1 MTMQIPAQ
9 RKGGRAWW
17 SAQWERLVSV
27 EAADAEE
34 ARLGRLFNTLMV
46 LTIGFILTLSAIL
59 GVMGTLGLLPASGTA
74 RRVALSLVVI
84 PFAVFCLIQ
93 TRRGRVRTMS
103 KWYVWGIFGFIA
115 LACALFNGSASPA
128 FILFLWAVSVAGVL
142 LAPHYALLLSG
153 VVLLYYGALWYA
165 ERQGFYTPLLP
176 TDAAAYSFMN
186 QSFTFLVLVFVA
198 GLITYLNMRS
208 LRNALANLRGT
219 TDELEESRRLLEA
232 RVKERTEQL
241 QQRSEQSQAI
251 AEFTRSLAALQ
262 DLGQLLDSAV
272 TLIAERLH
280 YYDVAIFLLD
290 DSEGWVILKAA
301 SSAGGKR
308 MLAQGYKLRIGS
320 PEAIGQAA
328 ATARPQVAV
337 NEGDAA
343 LNFQLPELPA
353 AQSELALPLLSGGK
367 LIGVLDIRCDQIVR
381 FAGEDIQVLD
391 ILAGDLAAMI
401 TNTRLLQETRQ
412 ALERLEHYQEAEV
425 VQGWYRALARRN
437 KRLGYSYDRIEVRP
451 GLPDAA
457 LMPVDLQNLT
467 GLQVLESEGQYLLLA
482 PLRVQQR
489 TLGALSFRASRPWT
503 EEEQRLVESVVTQL
517 GMALENARLLE
528 DTRLSAQQEK
538 ARSEIVGRVRSS
550 MQVDTVLRSATE
562 ELGRALGVERVRIQ
576 LLPPGRPAD
585 SAEAPVSA
593 ASPGESR

>member
-1 MTMQIPAQ
+1 M
-9 RKGGRAWW
+9 
-17 SAQWERLVSV
+17 
-27 EAADAEE
+27 
-34 ARLGRLFNTLMV
+34 
-46 LTIGFILTLSAIL
+46 
-59 GVMGTLGLLPASGTA
+59 
-74 RRVALSLVVI
+74 
-84 PFAVFCLIQ
+84 
-93 TRRGRVRTMS
+93 
-103 KWYVWGIFGFIA
+103 
-115 LACALFNGSASPA
+115 
-128 FILFLWAVSVAGVL
+128 AGVL
-142 LAPHYALLLSG
+142 LAPYYALLMSG
-153 VVLLYYGALWYA
+153 VVLLYYGALWLV
-165 ERQGFYTPLLP
+165 EQQGFYTPLLP
-176 TDAAAYSFMN
+176 TDEAAYSFMN
-186 QSFTFLVLVFVA
+186 QSFTFLIMVFVA
-198 GLITYLNMRS
+198 GLMTYLNMRS

-219 TDELEESRRLLEA
+219 MGELEESRNLLET
-232 RVKERTEQL
+232 RVTERTEQL
-241 QQRSEQSQAI
+241 RQHSEQSQVI
-251 AEFTRSLAALQ
+251 AELTRILAGLR
-262 DLGQLLDSAV
+262 DLGQLLDAAV

-290 DSEGWVILKAA
+290 DSEEWVILKAA

-308 MLAQGYKLRIGS
+308 MIKQGYKLQVGS

-337 NEGDAA
+337 NEGDAV

-367 LIGVLDIRCDQIVR
+367 LLGVLDIRCDQLVR

-391 ILAGDLAAMI
+391 ILAGNLAAML
-401 TNTRLLQETRQ
+401 TNTRLLQETQQ
-412 ALERLEHYQEAEV
+412 ALERLEHYQEEEV

-437 KRLGYSYDRIEVRP
+437 KRLGYSYDRIAVHP
-451 GLPDAA
+451 GLPDTA

-517 GMALENARLLE
+517 GLALENARLLE

-562 ELGRALGVERVRIQ
+562 ELGRALGVGRVRIQ

-585 SAEAPVSA
+585 AEEAS
-593 ASPGESR
+593 ASPSSREEAR

>member
-1 MTMQIPAQ
+1 
-9 RKGGRAWW
+9 
-17 SAQWERLVSV
+17 V
-27 EAADAEE
+27 EVTDAEE

-46 LTIGFILTLSAIL
+46 VTIAFMLTLSAIL
-59 GVMGTLGLLPASGTA
+59 TAMGPLGLLSTSGTL
-74 RRVALSLVVI
+74 RRAAFSLVVI
-84 PFAVFCLIQ
+84 PFAIFCLIQ
-93 TRRGRVRTMS
+93 TRRGRVRAMS
-103 KWYVWGIFGFIA
+103 KLYVWGTFGFIA

-128 FILFLWAVSVAGVL
+128 FILFLWVVAVAGVL
-142 LAPHYALLLSG
+142 LAPYYALLLSG
-153 VVLLYYGALWYA
+153 VVLLYYGVLWFA

-176 TDAAAYSFMN
+176 TDETAYRFMN
-186 QSFTFLVLVFVA
+186 QSFTFLILIFVA

-208 LRNALANLRGT
+208 LRQTLANLRGT
-219 TDELEESRRLLEA
+219 TDELEKSRRLLET
-232 RVKERTEQL
+232 RVTERTEQL

-251 AEFTRSLAALQ
+251 AEFTRSLAGLR
-262 DLGQLLDSAV
+262 DLGRLLDSAV
-272 TLIAERLH
+272 ILIAERLH
-280 YYDVAIFLLD
+280 YYDVAIFLLN
-290 DSEGWVILKAA
+290 DSEEWVLLKAA

-308 MLAQGYKLRIGS
+308 MVERGYRLRVGS
-320 PEAIGQAA
+320 PEIIGQTA

-353 AQSELALPLLSGGK
+353 AQSELALPLLSGGR
-367 LIGVLDIRCDQIVR
+367 LLGVLDIRCDQIVH
-381 FAGEDIQVLD
+381 FAGEDIQILD
-391 ILAGDLAAMI
+391 ILAGSLAAMI
-401 TNTRLLQETRQ
+401 TNTRLLQETQQ
-412 ALERLEHYQEAEV
+412 ALERLEHYQEEEV
-425 VQGWYRALARRN
+425 IQGWYRALARRN
-437 KRLGYSYDRIEVRP
+437 KRLGYSYDRITVRP
-451 GLPDAA
+451 ELPDAA

-503 EEEQRLVESVVTQL
+503 EEEQRLVGSVVTQL
-517 GMALENARLLE
+517 GLALENARLLE

-576 LLPPGRPAD
+576 LLPPGRPVD
-585 SAEAPVSA
+585 SEEASVSP
-593 ASPGESR
+593 ASPGESG

>member
-1 MTMQIPAQ
+1 MTTQIPAQ

-17 SAQWERLVSV
+17 SARWERLVGV

-34 ARLGRLFNTLMV
+34 ARLGRFFNTLMV
-46 LTIGFILTLSAIL
+46 VTIGFMLTLSAIL
-59 GVMGTLGLLPASGTA
+59 IAMGLLGLLPAAGTL
-74 RRVALSLVVI
+74 RRVAFSLVVV

-93 TRRGRVRTMS
+93 TRRGRVRAMS
-103 KWYVWGIFGFIA
+103 KLYVWGIFGFIA
-115 LACALFNGSASPA
+115 VACALFNGSASPA
-128 FILFLWAVSVAGVL
+128 FILFLWAVAVAGVL
-142 LAPHYALLLSG
+142 LAPYYSLLLSG
-153 VVLLYYGALWYA
+153 VVLLYYGALWYV

-176 TDAAAYSFMN
+176 TDEAAYSFMS

-219 TDELEESRRLLEA
+219 TDELEESRRLLET
-232 RVKERTEQL
+232 RVTERTEQL
-241 QQRSEQSQAI
+241 RQRSEQSQAI
-251 AEFTRSLAALQ
+251 AEFTRSLAGLR
-262 DLGQLLDSAV
+262 DLGQLLGSAV

-280 YYDVAIFLLD
+280 YYDVAIFLFD
-290 DSEGWVILKAA
+290 DSEEWMILKA
-301 SSAGGKR
+301 SSSVGGKR
-308 MLAQGYKLRIGS
+308 MIAQGYKLRIGS

-367 LIGVLDIRCDQIVR
+367 LLGVLDIRCDQIVR
-381 FAGEDIQVLD
+381 FAGEDIQVLN
-391 ILAGDLAAMI
+391 ILAGNLAAMI
-401 TNTRLLQETRQ
+401 TNTQLLQETQQ

-451 GLPDAA
+451 ELPDAA

-489 TLGALSFRASRPWT
+489 TLGALSFRAARPWT

-517 GMALENARLLE
+517 AMALENARLLE
-528 DTRLSAQQEK
+528 DTRLSAQQER

>member
-9 RKGGRAWW
+9 RKGWRAWW
-17 SAQWERLVSV
+17 SAKWERLVSV
-27 EAADAEE
+27 EAADVEE

-46 LTIGFILTLSAIL
+46 VTIGFMLALSTILSA
-59 GVMGTLGLLPASGTA
+59 MGPLGLLPVSGTW
-74 RRVALSLVVI
+74 RRAAFSLVVI
-84 PFAVFCLIQ
+84 PFAIFCLIQ
-93 TRRGRVRTMS
+93 TRRGRVRAMS
-103 KWYVWGIFGFIA
+103 KLYVWGIFGFIA
-115 LACALFNGSASPA
+115 LACAFFNGASSPA
-128 FILFLWAVSVAGVL
+128 FILFLWAVAMAGVL
-142 LAPHYALLLSG
+142 LAPYYALLMSG
-153 VVLLYYGALWYA
+153 VVLLYYGALWLV
-165 ERQGFYTPLLP
+165 EQQGFYTPLLP
-176 TDAAAYSFMN
+176 TDEAAYSFMN
-186 QSFTFLVLVFVA
+186 QSFTFLIMVFVA
-198 GLITYLNMRS
+198 GLMTYLNMRS

-219 TDELEESRRLLEA
+219 MGELEESRNLLET
-232 RVKERTEQL
+232 RVTERTEQL
-241 QQRSEQSQAI
+241 RQHSEQSQVI
-251 AEFTRSLAALQ
+251 AELTRILAGLR
-262 DLGQLLDSAV
+262 DLGQLLDAAV

-290 DSEGWVILKAA
+290 DSEEWVILKAA

-308 MLAQGYKLRIGS
+308 MIKQGYKLQVGS

-337 NEGDAA
+337 NEGDAM

-367 LIGVLDIRCDQIVR
+367 LLGVLDIRCDQITR

-391 ILAGDLAAMI
+391 ILAGNLAAML
-401 TNTRLLQETRQ
+401 TNTRLLQETQQ
-412 ALERLEHYQEAEV
+412 ALERLEHYQEEEV

-437 KRLGYSYDRIEVRP
+437 KRLGYSYDRIAVHPE
-451 GLPDAA
+451 LPDAT

-489 TLGALSFRASRPWT
+489 TLGALSFKASRPWT

-517 GMALENARLLE
+517 GLALENARLLE

-585 SAEAPVSA
+585 SEEASVSP
-593 ASPGESR
+593 ASPGESG